1 MANKTD
7 ILIVGGGLN
16 GLAAAVAF
24 AGPAA
29 LRPPQVVLADARDP
43 RNFANQQFDGR
54 ASAITAS
61 SRRML
66 EVMGVWERVAKNA
79 EPMREIAV
87 TDSKL
92 GAAARPILLHFLD
105 AQPGHEPSAYMIEN
119 RFLYA
124 ALLET
129 ALASPNIDV
138 RSDTKIETFQF
149 GPGLATLG
157 LADGGSIQAPLI
169 VAADGRNSPARQ
181 AAHIDVVGWPYGQ
194 TAIVTTVAHEMPH
207 NGRAEEHFLPPG
219 PFAILPLPGN
229 RSSIV
234 WTEEAQK
241 ARQIMAL
248 DDAGFAGELAER
260 FGTHLGRIRI
270 EGPHHSY
277 PLGLY
282 LAKEFTGERL
292 ALVGDSA
299 HVIHPIAG
307 LGLNLGFRDIAAL
320 AECVAN
326 AFALGLDIGCP
337 KVLNDYASW
346 RRFDTAATAV
356 ATDALNRLFAN
367 DNPVL
372 RLVRDMGLQAVN
384 ALSPL
389 KSYFSREASGDTGK
403 LPRLLQG
410 EPV

>member
-1 MANKTD
+1 MAATTD

-16 GLAAAVAF
+16 GLAAAVAL
-24 AGPAA
+24 AGPNA
-29 LRPPQVVLADARDP
+29 LHPLQVVLADAKDP
-43 RNFANQQFDGR
+43 RGFANQQFDGR

-66 EVMGVWERVAKNA
+66 DVLGVWGKVAKEA

-92 GAAARPILLHFLD
+92 GAAARPVLLHFLA
-105 AQPGHEPSAYMIEN
+105 AQSDGEPSAHMIEN

-124 ALLET
+124 ALLDT
-129 ALASPNIDV
+129 ALSSPAIEI
-138 RSDTKIETFQF
+138 RPDTKIETFRF
-149 GPGLATLG
+149 APGLAAVE
-157 LADGGSIQAPLI
+157 LADGSSIQAPLI
-169 VAADGRNSPARQ
+169 VAADGRHSPARR
-181 AAHIDVVGWPYGQ
+181 AAGIDVVGWSYAQ
-194 TAIVTTVAHEMPH
+194 TAIVTTIAHELPH
-207 NGRAEEHFLPPG
+207 RGRAEEHFLPAG
-219 PFAILPLPGN
+219 PFAILPLPGH

-234 WTEEAQK
+234 WTEDAERAK
-241 ARQIMAL
+241 RIMAL
-248 DDAGFAGELAER
+248 DDAGFAAELAQR
-260 FGTHLGRIRI
+260 SGAHLGRINI
-270 EGPHHSY
+270 AGPRHSY

-282 LAKEFTGERL
+282 LAKDFIGERL
-292 ALVGDSA
+292 ALIGDSA

-307 LGLNLGFRDIAAL
+307 LGLNLGLRDVAAL

-326 AFALGLDIGCP
+326 AFALGLDIGNR
-337 KVLNDYASW
+337 KVLDDYASW
-346 RRFDTAATAV
+346 RRFDTAATAI

-372 RLVRDMGLQAVN
+372 RLIRDMGLQAVN